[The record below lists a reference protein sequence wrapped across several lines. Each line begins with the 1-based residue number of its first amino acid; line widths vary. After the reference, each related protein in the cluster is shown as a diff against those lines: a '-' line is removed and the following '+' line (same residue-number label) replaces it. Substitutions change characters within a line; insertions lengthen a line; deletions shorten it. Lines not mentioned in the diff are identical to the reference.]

1 MTNPFENRSPSLNG
15 PATDL
20 MPVIPSNGDDL
31 PAVALALYVET
42 GGSLRVTTVGGA
54 ERSVSV
60 ADFSIL
66 PVGVRRVHASGTS
79 ASGIHAFLLA

>member
-20 MPVIPSNGDDL
+20 MPVIPSNSDDL

-54 ERSVSV
+54 ERNVIV

-66 PVGVRRVHASGTS
+66 PVGVRRVHATGTS

>member
-20 MPVIPSNGDDL
+20 LPVTPGDGDDL

-42 GGSLRVTTVGGA
+42 GGSLRITTIAGN

-66 PVGVRRVHASGTS
+66 PVGVRRVHATGTS